1 MREGREREERG
12 REERGDGS
20 EESRGKKRGGVRKD
34 EGMRECNSERK

>member
-20 EESRGKKRGGVRKD
+20 EESKGKKRGGVRKE
-34 EGMRECNSERK
+34 EGMRGNNSEGK